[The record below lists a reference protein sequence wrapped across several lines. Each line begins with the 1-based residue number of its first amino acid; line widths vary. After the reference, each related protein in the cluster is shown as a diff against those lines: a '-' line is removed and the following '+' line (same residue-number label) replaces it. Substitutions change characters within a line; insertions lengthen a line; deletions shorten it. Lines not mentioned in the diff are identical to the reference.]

1 MNVCPH
7 ELCKKEL
14 SNEKASEAELE
25 AQGKSIQSESLNQ
38 SGSRLSHESL
48 LQTCRS
54 ILASM
59 VGQ

>member
-25 AQGKSIQSESLNQ
+25 AQGKSIQSLNQ
-38 SGSRLSHESL
+38 SGSKLSHES
-48 LQTCRS
+48 
-54 ILASM
+54 
-59 VGQ
+59 